1 MSAAG
6 NAVRGRA
13 ETAALSPDAFSPIA
27 RMRED
32 GTLTFHGDYDNAIV
46 RLFEYERSGVLPE
59 DAKAGHVRNHWERY
73 TFQTP
78 CGRIYPCRGC
88 ELILGRL
95 WAYEVSGLPPR
106 AWTERHGTSPNTK

>member
-6 NAVRGRA
+6 NAVRGTA
-13 ETAALSPDAFSPIA
+13 ETAALSPNAFSPIV

-46 RLFEYERSGVLPE
+46 RLFEYECSSVLPE
-59 DAKAGHVRNHWERY
+59 DVKAGRVQNHQERY

-78 CGRIYPCRGC
+78 CGRIDTPP
-88 ELILGRL
+88 
-95 WAYEVSGLPPR
+95 GL
-106 AWTERHGTSPNTK
+106 